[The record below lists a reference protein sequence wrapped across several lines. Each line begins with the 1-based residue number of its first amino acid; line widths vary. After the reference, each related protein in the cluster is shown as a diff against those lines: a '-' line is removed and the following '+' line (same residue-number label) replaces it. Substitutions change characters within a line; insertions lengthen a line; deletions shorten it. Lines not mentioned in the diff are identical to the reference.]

1 MGTPASAIPGYRQ
14 LSFRT
19 LADLNAERA
28 QLKIDIV
35 AARFRVS
42 ELEQEGARLQELIDA
57 NRAVRKSLEARSNQ
71 PKARIPAIAGSAL
84 TADSL
89 KNKLKSEKDPKERFR
104 LQQRISALE

>member
-19 LADLNAERA
+19 LADLNAERE
-28 QLKIDIV
+28 QLRADLGT
-35 AARFRVS
+35 ARFRVA
-42 ELEQEGARLQELIDA
+42 ELEQSVSRLKDLIEA
-57 NRAVRKSLEARSNQ
+57 KRAVRKSLEARPNQ

-104 LQQRISALE
+104 LQQRINALE